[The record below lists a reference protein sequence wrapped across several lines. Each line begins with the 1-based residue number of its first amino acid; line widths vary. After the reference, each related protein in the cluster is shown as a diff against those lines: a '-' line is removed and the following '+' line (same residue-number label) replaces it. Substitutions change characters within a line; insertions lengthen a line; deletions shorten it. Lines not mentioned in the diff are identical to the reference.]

1 VWVPPIYIYKHF
13 EDFLFETNRISDAD
27 SMELEMVG
35 NVPLPFMVTA
45 FDGGE
50 GSLTFSSLY

>member
-1 VWVPPIYIYKHF
+1 MPPIYIYKHF